1 MPSTPLLPKL
11 SLHKKSTRS
20 SFSHSSS
27 PPCSSHPADQ
37 RQGVA
42 THWTGGLRVAVSVL
56 VAVGVLSSLSA
67 CSPRDEGGGGGSGA
81 AARPEMMRHEGVQN
95 LKQRSSSDASN
106 RARKASAEMAIAGI
120 SPRAASAPAPRS
132 AAQSEAVAAAAE
144 DSDAAATARF
154 LAVRHEMVIE
164 SPAPD
169 LAGLWNAV
177 KARCAML
184 DCQVEASAL
193 ERETSHSEASAYLT
207 MRVNPRDF
215 AALTEALGADAKVLN
230 HETSSEDKTNAV
242 IDVEAQI
249 KNRSEYRD
257 SLRELLR
264 ERGVKR
270 TLSDLIEIRDTLSQV
285 QAEIDAA
292 QAQRK
297 SLERETAKQFVRMR
311 FQTPQIV
318 LSGTYSPWLQTW
330 EQAWGAL
337 TGSAQGMVIA
347 AAALL
352 PWVLALGVT
361 LLIVAPLLRRKWRA
375 GRAPK
380 VQAAVS

>member
-1 MPSTPLLPKL
+1 
-11 SLHKKSTRS
+11 
-20 SFSHSSS
+20 
-27 PPCSSHPADQ
+27 
-37 RQGVA
+37 
-42 THWTGGLRVAVSVL
+42 
-56 VAVGVLSSLSA
+56 
-67 CSPRDEGGGGGSGA
+67 
-81 AARPEMMRHEGVQN
+81 
-95 LKQRSSSDASN
+95 
-106 RARKASAEMAIAGI
+106 
-120 SPRAASAPAPRS
+120 
-132 AAQSEAVAAAAE
+132 
-144 DSDAAATARF
+144 
-154 LAVRHEMVIE
+154 
-164 SPAPD
+164 
-169 LAGLWNAV
+169 
-177 KARCAML
+177 
-184 DCQVEASAL
+184 
-193 ERETSHSEASAYLT
+193 AYLT

-361 LLIVAPLLRRKWRA
+361 LLIVAPLLR
-375 GRAPK
+375 
-380 VQAAVS
+380 